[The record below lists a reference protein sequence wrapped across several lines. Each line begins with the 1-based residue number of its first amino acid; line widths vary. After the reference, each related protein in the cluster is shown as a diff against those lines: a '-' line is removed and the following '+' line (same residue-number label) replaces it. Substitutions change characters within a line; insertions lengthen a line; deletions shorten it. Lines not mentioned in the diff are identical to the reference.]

1 MGMKLEGKVALITG
15 GGTGIGRASALALA
29 REGVHL
35 AINYSRSQ
43 TEAEKTAADVKALGP
58 SAITIQADVSQDTAA
73 REMIRKTVDALGR
86 IDILVNNA
94 GFTKKITLSDLESVT
109 EEVWDKTLAV
119 NLKGVFFCCRAA
131 APYMKKQGDGS
142 IINIASIAGIRGT
155 GSSIAYAAS
164 KGGVLTLTKSLARV
178 LAPEVRVNAIAPG
191 LVETRWIQQ
200 WDDVDQVRAQVL
212 KDTPLHR
219 IVEPEDVAEA
229 VLSLAR
235 ATMITGQTVI
245 IDGGLTI

>member
-73 REMIRKTVDALGR
+73 REMVRKTVDALGR

-94 GFTKKITLSDLESVT
+94 GFTKKIALSDLESVT

>member
-1 MGMKLEGKVALITG
+1 MKLEGKVALITG

-29 REGVHL
+29 REGVHI

-73 REMIRKTVDALGR
+73 REMVRKTVDALGR

-94 GFTKKITLSDLESVT
+94 GFTKKIALSDLESVT

-212 KDTPLHR
+212 KDTPLQR

-235 ATMITGQTVI
+235 ATMITGQTIV